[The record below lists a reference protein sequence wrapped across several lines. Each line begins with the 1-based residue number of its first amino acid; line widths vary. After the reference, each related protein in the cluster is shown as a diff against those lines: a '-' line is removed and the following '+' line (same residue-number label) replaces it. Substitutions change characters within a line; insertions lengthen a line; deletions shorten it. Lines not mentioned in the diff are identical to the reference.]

1 MRQPASRPMRIQTMP
16 YDLSETDE
24 RQLATELAED
34 LSNYVYNELADQL
47 YEMAVD
53 ILRQRGIDPGSDY
66 GLDLTQDLANR
77 IKITTR

>member
-1 MRQPASRPMRIQTMP
+1 MP
-16 YDLSETDE
+16 YDLTETDE
-24 RQLATELAED
+24 RLLATELAED
-34 LSNYVYNELADQL
+34 LSDYVCNELADQL
-47 YEMAVD
+47 YEMAAD